1 MSIFETVKDLNT
13 PNIEV
18 LKSATRK
25 NYHGDI
31 GNNYIT
37 GSDGDDLFKVLVVT
51 IHFMVLLVTTKFMV
65 V

>member
-25 NYHGDI
+25 KLPWGHW
-31 GNNYIT
+31 
-37 GSDGDDLFKVLVVT
+37 
-51 IHFMVLLVTTKFMV
+51 
-65 V
+65 

>member
-25 NYHGDI
+25 TTMGTLVI
-31 GNNYIT
+31 IT
-37 GSDGDDLFKVLVVT
+37 
-51 IHFMVLLVTTKFMV
+51 
-65 V
+65 